1 VYAAPVPVTLIREY
15 EASGI
20 EVRQLYGLTECNTGT
35 VLDSENAVEK
45 VGSCGR
51 PFFHTEVRVVDDNG
65 QELPPG
71 EKGEVLLR
79 APNMM
84 KGYLNRPDETDAA
97 IKDGWLHTGDIA
109 KMDADGFL
117 YILDRK
123 KDMIISGGEN
133 IYPAEIEDALLNH
146 PKVSDVGVIGYP
158 HEKWGEAV
166 KAIVVAQQGQTL
178 TEEELIEWC
187 QGKIGK
193 FKIPKSV
200 VITDAIPRTPTGKIL
215 KTELRKKFN

>member
-1 VYAAPVPVTLIREY
+1 LKIQLLIFEEKVSGFGSVPQLLDFLKLVPDFAKYDWSSVRTILVYAAPVPVTLIKEY
-15 EASGI
+15 EAAGI

-35 VLDSENAVEK
+35 VLDSENAAEK

-51 PFFHTEVRVVDDNG
+51 PFFHTEVRVVDYNDRD
-65 QELPPG
+65 LPPG

-84 KGYLNRPDETDAA
+84 KCYLNRPEDTAAA
-97 IKDGWLHTGDIA
+97 IKDGWLYTGDIG

-133 IYPAEIEDALLNH
+133 IYPAEIEDALLNNS
-146 PKVSDVGVIGYP
+146 KIKDIGVIGYS

-166 KAIVVAQQGQTL
+166 KAIVV
-178 TEEELIEWC
+178 
-187 QGKIGK
+187 
-193 FKIPKSV
+193 V
-200 VITDAIPRTPTGKIL
+200 
-215 KTELRKKFN
+215 